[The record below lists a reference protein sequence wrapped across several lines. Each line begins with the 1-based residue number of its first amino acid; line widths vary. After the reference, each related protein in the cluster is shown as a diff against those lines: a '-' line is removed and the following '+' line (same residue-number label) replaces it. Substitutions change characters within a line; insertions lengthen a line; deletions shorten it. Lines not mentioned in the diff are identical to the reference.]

1 MNNALQYVLV
11 LASLSTPLF
20 AQSYSIEDIG
30 TLSTDPAH
38 AVRASGINNRGH
50 VHGENNLPAPPGAG
64 KINGFFWDGHTQV
77 KIQPV
82 SPALAFGGAIND
94 SDQCVGYMTAG
105 GGKLHQYIWENG
117 VTNDIHLGPLNFS
130 RAYDINSAGYIAGT
144 TSEFIPGYFIS
155 QFRPFLRDPS
165 GSWIDLGTFGGGG
178 GFTRALNDHQH
189 VVGTAKDALEDSHP
203 FLWIAGAGMINLGSL
218 AGATAPYG
226 IDNYDR
232 IVGLSA
238 DSNDNYQPF
247 FWQAGTM
254 TDLGTLD
261 GGAGLEGLAN
271 SINDHGF
278 IVGYSDDAA
287 GVQHATIWSP
297 LPGGGY
303 SAPVNLDTLI
313 PSGSGWTLT
322 GAAGINEL
330 GEITGT
336 GWLNGNKRA
345 FRLTPVLS
353 QARLSGLHPGISG
366 QASSLFGMGFTPGAP
381 IFIAYGFSSGQ
392 IPVPG
397 CPVSLMDIAA
407 PQIFTVLAADADGR
421 LELPIFLPPALMGLT
436 VLVQGVDPINCG
448 VSELLTQTFQ

>member
-1 MNNALQYVLV
+1 MNNAFQYVLV

-20 AQSYSIEDIG
+20 AQSYSIENIG
-30 TLSTDPAH
+30 TLSTNPAQP
-38 AVRASGINNRGH
+38 VRASGINNRGH
-50 VHGENNLPAPPGAG
+50 VHGENNLPGPGTAV

-94 SDQCVGYMTAG
+94 SDQCVGYMSAG

-144 TSEFIPGYFIS
+144 TSELIPGYMIS

-189 VVGTAKDALEDSHP
+189 VIGTAKDALENSHP

-218 AGATAPYG
+218 AGATAPYA

-238 DSNDNYQPF
+238 DSNDHYQPF

-271 SINDHGF
+271 DINDHGV

-297 LPGGGY
+297 LPGGGH
-303 SAPVNLDTLI
+303 SAPVNLETLI
-313 PSGSGWTLT
+313 PPGSGWTLT
-322 GAAGINEL
+322 SAAGINEL

-345 FRLTPVLS
+345 FRLTPVLP
-353 QARLSGLHPGISG
+353 QARLSGLQPGISG

-392 IPVPG
+392 TPVPG
-397 CPVSLMDIAA
+397 CPVSFADIAA
-407 PQIFTVLAADADGR
+407 PQIFTVLAADTDGR
-421 LELPIFLPPALMGLT
+421 LELPIFLPTALMGLT

>member
-1 MNNALQYVLV
+1 MNNAFQYVLV

-20 AQSYSIEDIG
+20 AQSYSIENIG
-30 TLSTDPAH
+30 TLSTNPAQP
-38 AVRASGINNRGH
+38 VRASGINNRGH
-50 VHGENNLPAPPGAG
+50 VHGENNLPGPGTAV

-94 SDQCVGYMTAG
+94 SDQCVGYMSAG

-144 TSEFIPGYFIS
+144 TSELIPGYMIS

-189 VVGTAKDALEDSHP
+189 VIGTAKDALENSHP

-218 AGATAPYG
+218 AGATAPYA

-238 DSNDNYQPF
+238 DSNDHYQPF

-271 SINDHGF
+271 DINDHGV

-297 LPGGGY
+297 LPGGGH
-303 SAPVNLDTLI
+303 SAPVNLETLI
-313 PSGSGWTLT
+313 PPGSGWTLT
-322 GAAGINEL
+322 SAAGINEL

-345 FRLTPVLS
+345 FRLTPVLP

-392 IPVPG
+392 TPVPG